1 VPEQPDG
8 SFPPDDTVLTK
19 TMQPGQTQIWRILN
33 ASSDTAIS
41 PRLTMVQDGV
51 TTILPLQVL
60 ARDGVPVADDQGYP
74 FMQTIDTTSKPV
86 LLSAANR
93 LEILVHAPPTGAT
106 LYLDSG
112 QIRTGCAAFAAPA
125 RRLLRV
131 VSGGQ
136 PVASV
141 PDVALAPADRD
152 AYYNNILDQA
162 PSVQRVFA
170 FTEYLQGFT
179 TAHSNWDG
187 PAPPPEAVDAAF
199 PDFFLTQIAS
209 SADPALQPVIKP
221 FDMSSLRPD
230 VVVHL
235 NGADS
240 VTEQWTIQNYTLE
253 NHAFHMHQIH
263 FRDIS
268 SGGRDPQGSPL
279 LDTINVAPAE
289 NANGVPGAPGKV
301 TLLMTFARTQI
312 GEFVFHCHI
321 LGHEDNGMMQK
332 LRVVGD

>member
-1 VPEQPDG
+1 
-8 SFPPDDTVLTK
+8 
-19 TMQPGQTQIWRILN
+19 
-33 ASSDTAIS
+33 
-41 PRLTMVQDGV
+41 MVQDGV

-93 LEILVHAPPTGAT
+93 LEILVHAPPAGAT

-141 PDVALAPADRD
+141 PDAALAPADRD
-152 AYYNNILDQA
+152 AYYNNILNQT

-170 FTEYLQGFT
+170 FTEYLRGFT

-209 SADPALQPVIKP
+209 TADPALQPVIKP

-240 VTEQWTIQNYTLE
+240 VTEQWTIQNYALE
-253 NHAFHMHQIH
+253 NHAFHIHQIH

-279 LDTINVAPAE
+279 LDTVNVVPAE
-289 NANGVPGAPGKV
+289 NANGVPGAPGQV
-301 TLLMTFARTQI
+301 TLLMTFTRAQI

-332 LRVVGD
+332 LRVVDD